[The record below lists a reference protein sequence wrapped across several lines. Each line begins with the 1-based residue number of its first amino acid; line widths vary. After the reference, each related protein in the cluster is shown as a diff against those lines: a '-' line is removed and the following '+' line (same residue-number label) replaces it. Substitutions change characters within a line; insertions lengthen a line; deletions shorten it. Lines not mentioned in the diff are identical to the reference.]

1 MPAPDRRSRSWSIGD
16 VLDRVDLGALLDELT
31 TPAKGHGPG
40 RRWHCPM
47 PDHDDH
53 RASVTMFRDRHGHER
68 WRCWSSDHRGDA
80 VDLVAS
86 TTGRTRAE
94 AIDWLAER
102 TGVASDRPLPPVA
115 PRDASLVR
123 APATAMDPS
132 VGHYVRMCARL
143 IEGPQGKNVREWL
156 HTRGFDDAT
165 ISANM
170 IGVDPSRLRL
180 RRPKGLPTGVGVAA
194 TFPAFDP
201 SGNLTYVQ
209 ARYLQPD
216 EAGRKYDNPSAALAP
231 HPRLAFPITTQ
242 YRDVSTV
249 LVCEGLPDA
258 LTAAQAGFPAVALLG
273 AHTPDE
279 SVAAR
284 IASHA
289 ANRDLGVTLICDPDP
304 AGRRVGEVL
313 APLLS
318 RAGVEAAVVTPPGGV
333 DLNAWAMRDP
343 GWVDQIGPDL
353 RAHISVTPST
363 SGREL

>member
-1 MPAPDRRSRSWSIGD
+1 MATPDRRRSWSIGD
-16 VLDRVDLGALLDELT
+16 VLDRVDLAALLDELT
-31 TPAKGHGPG
+31 TPATGHGQA

-47 PDHDDH
+47 PDHEDH

-80 VDLVAS
+80 VDLVAA
-86 TTGRTRAE
+86 TTGRSRAD

-102 TGVASDRPLPPVA
+102 TGITNDRPLPPM
-115 PRDASLVR
+115 PKREPSHTR
-123 APATAMDPS
+123 APATAMDPA

-143 IEGPQGKNVREWL
+143 IEGQQGKPVREWL
-156 HTRGFDDAT
+156 HARGFDDIT
-165 ISANM
+165 ISANL

-216 EAGRKYDNPSAALAP
+216 VTGRKYDNPSAALAP
-231 HPRLAFPITTQ
+231 HPRLAFPIAPRL
-242 YRDVSTV
+242 RDASTV

-258 LTAAQAGFPAVALLG
+258 LTAAQEGFSAIGLLG

-279 SVAAR
+279 AVAAR
-284 IASHA
+284 IASYA
-289 ANRDLGVTLICDPDP
+289 ANSDLGVTLVCDPDD
-304 AGRRVGEVL
+304 AGRRVADVL
-313 APLLS
+313 APLLA
-318 RAGVEAAVVTPPGGV
+318 RAGVEPDVVTPPGGL
-333 DLNAWAMRDP
+333 DLNAWAITDP
-343 GWVDQIGPDL
+343 SWAEQLSPLAPPRTIPAPING
-353 RAHISVTPST
+353 
-363 SGREL
+363 GREL